1 MCIRVKKNIV
11 MSLLGLNMA
20 LCTLTGCSDKVIEP
34 EAYDFVLE
42 DISYDTDLEV
52 QEFVNEIPFSNE
64 EFRLAYSNYISNH
77 IMRQNYLVYDYW
89 EIEMLDLSCVSDLT
103 DLRLFPNLKKVII
116 RDSVDVNLEQLND
129 TNIKIVEVYNS
140 TVDASNIDC
149 DIEILVMH
157 NTDIENTESLANLTK
172 LQDLEI
178 NFSNV
183 QDISFLS
190 NMKKLRT
197 LSLISND
204 IIDYSVLSDL
214 KLDELILS
222 CTQVNDWSFISEL
235 KTVKSLNI
243 AFTNFNDISLLTNLS
258 KLENLDLSYTL
269 IENINGIEDLK
280 NLESLNLSAC
290 YMLDDYSYLANI
302 DQAVSV
308 KLDNMEMK
316 YDNFTYFNSPT
327 TLSDDQEV
335 KTDVIEFYNSL
346 GITDDLSDEEKVR
359 IITIA
364 VLERVAY
371 ISDLTLESSDYC
383 NDNELRSALDG
394 EGLCSSYTALTSELL
409 NLAGVKNY
417 EITGTAIES
426 EPDYLH
432 KWNIVNINGEW
443 YGLDLTFL
451 DDLDGANRLRNGE
464 DVSYYLSDLN
474 STEWED
480 LHYYFAVPSEVKKVL
495 K

>member
-11 MSLLGLNMA
+11 MSLLGLNIA
-20 LCTLTGCSDKVIEP
+20 LCTLTGCSDKVVEP
-34 EAYDFVLE
+34 SNYDFILDDLDFE
-42 DISYDTDLEV
+42 SDLEV
-52 QEFVNEIPFSNE
+52 QDFVNQIPFSNE
-64 EFRLAYSNYISNH
+64 EFRLSYSNYISNH
-77 IMRQNYLVYDYW
+77 SLRQNYLVYDYW
-89 EIEMLDLSCVSDLT
+89 EIEMLDLCAVSDLT
-103 DLRLFPNLKKVII
+103 DLRLFPNLKKIII
-116 RDSVDVNLEQLND
+116 RDSVDVNLEQLNNS
-129 TNIKIVEVYNS
+129 NIEIVELYNS
-140 TVDASNIDC
+140 SVDASNIDC

-157 NTDIENTESLANLTK
+157 NTDIENAGALANLNK

-183 QDISFLS
+183 KDISFLGD
-190 NMKKLRT
+190 MKKLKT
-197 LSLISND
+197 LSLINNNID
-204 IIDYSVLSDL
+204 DYSVLSDL

-222 CTQVNDWSFISEL
+222 CTQVNDWDFIREL

-243 AFTNFNDISLLTNLS
+243 AFTNFSDMSLLTNLN

-269 IENINGIEDLK
+269 IDNICGLENLDKLD
-280 NLESLNLSAC
+280 SLNLSAC

-302 DQAVSV
+302 NQAVSV

-316 YDNFTYFNSPT
+316 YDNYTYFNSPT
-327 TLSDDQEV
+327 TISDDLEV
-335 KTDVIEFYNSL
+335 KSDVIEFYDSL
-346 GITDDLSDEEKVR
+346 GITEDLSDEEKVR
-359 IITIA
+359 LITIA
-364 VLERVAY
+364 VLDRVSY

-409 NLAGVKNY
+409 NLAGVENY

-432 KWNIVNINGEW
+432 KWNVVKIDGEW

-464 DVSYYLSDLN
+464 SVTYYLSSLN
-474 STEWED
+474 SEEWEE